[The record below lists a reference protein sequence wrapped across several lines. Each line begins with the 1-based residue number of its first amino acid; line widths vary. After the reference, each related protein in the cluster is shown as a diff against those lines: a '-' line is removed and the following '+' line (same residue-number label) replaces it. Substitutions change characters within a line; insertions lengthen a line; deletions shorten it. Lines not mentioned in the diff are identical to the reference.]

1 MARLAPAH
9 VFQVLQSVFLAVE
22 VVGPVARFC
31 QQTAFFQHGGDVG
44 VVVLLL
50 VLNDDAR
57 SALEGEGVHGNVLR
71 VQRDGLPQ
79 AALKTFYRVA
89 GQAGDQVHVDII
101 MTGLARFGIAVQNV
115 LRRVFA
121 PNARQHLVREGLRV
135 DGDAG
140 SAVFLDD
147 RQLFGIRAV
156 RTACLHRIF
165 HDLRKV
171 KIRPDRAHQLP
182 QLVGR
187 QAGGRAAAD
196 VDAAQFQACLVCL
209 NADLFHLSAQTV
221 HIRLHHLAVAVQ
233 IAADKA
239 AVAAPGRAERDAD
252 VQAVGPGFI
261 AHFQNWL
268 LQVGNG
274 LGHLVFLLGAVEP
287 VKEEAVDLRF
297 RPACGALVVDE
308 PHRAHT
314 GHFAPWRADAGPIP
328 QQIIGQAGKAE
339 FRGLAALFHRR
350 GQRCVSFSTSAVLTH
365 QCMQAVRRFFCP
377 DAVLGVLRRGE
388 GERCH
393 GVKQTHQM
401 LHFVAGRQAG
411 NINLHVVHSLK

>member
-9 VFQVLQSVFLAVE
+9 VFQVLQSILLAVE
-22 VVGPVARFC
+22 VVGPVTRLG
-31 QQTAFFQHGGDVG
+31 QQIALFQHDGDVG

-50 VLNDDAR
+50 VLNDDAG
-57 SALEGEGVHGNVLR
+57 SALEGEGVHGDVLR

-79 AALKTFYRVA
+79 AALKAFHRVA
-89 GQAGDQVHVDII
+89 GQAGNEVHVDII
-101 MTGLARFGIAVQNV
+101 VTGFAGFGIAVQNV
-115 LRRVFA
+115 LRRVLA
-121 PNARQHLVREGLRV
+121 ADTGQHLVREGLRV
-135 DGDAG
+135 DGNAG
-140 SAVFLDD
+140 STVFPDD
-147 RQLFGIRAV
+147 GQFFRVRTV
-156 RTACLHRIF
+156 RTARLHRIF
-165 HDLRKV
+165 HDLREV

-187 QAGGRAAAD
+187 QAGGRAAAN
-196 VDAAQFQACLVCL
+196 VDAAKGKPCLFCL
-209 NADLFHLSAQTV
+209 NADLLHFPAQTV

-252 VQAVGPGFI
+252 IQAVGSGFT
-261 AHFQNWL
+261 AHLQDGL
-268 LQVGNG
+268 LQICNG
-274 LGHLVFLLGAVEP
+274 LGHGVFLLRAIKP
-287 VKEEAVDLRF
+287 LQKKAVDLRF

-339 FRGLAALFHRR
+339 LRGLAALFHRR